1 MGGHVRATRR
11 AAGLAVVLP
20 LGVVLAAGWALL
32 HPPEEHGFARAFD
45 RRLDDHPPEVLVLG
59 SSLAHRG
66 VDLGVLARELGVPR
80 DRVEMLQLPH
90 ASAAHWYAM
99 LKNRVYERGHRPRLV
114 IVAGALTTMLNHD
127 LLQTGGNLD
136 RLVEQLGPSE
146 PVLSERVLGLTSTAD
161 FFGLYARTAASRWR
175 DHLLNE
181 ARDRVLLAF
190 TARPRLDEATR
201 LAERVNEA
209 VFSNTRMDYDLHREV
224 SVGAA
229 RSLTA
234 AVPDT
239 FVLREQGLLDAMD
252 ALADAHG
259 SQLVWVRMPFPPSNR
274 DVDSVPPEI
283 EADALAWM
291 NELGSGYLD
300 LRSLDLSD
308 ADFEDMRHL
317 SRRGAVT
324 FTVGLARAL
333 QALSAGGGVS
343 VVQGVKADGAP
354 TRRGEA
360 PGLSSTRGAA
370 CSWTVLAPSL
380 AGFTPAAVHSL
391 PDGVGLPFDV
401 RADGVSL
408 PMGSGEGCD
417 GSWIATSTG
426 LRVAAPSERADI
438 EVVWADDP
446 PTPLPGGPAAW
457 VVPGTSLR
465 FTVSTPWTLPAPAF
479 AMLARGLAVGVPA
492 AATVGVDGLAE
503 PLLGDHGRL
512 SAILRPPVPTG
523 PWWVEVAVPSDAAP
537 FLLHHLAVGAPP
549 TTSAFLGQAETL
561 FGASV
566 RIVGGRLDDT
576 RGRVTYTAPPRFQPI
591 PLSPRSATREMAVVP
606 VPKLAD
612 LADADEKDA
621 ARPSACSPARVLEDG
636 TPLPLPHELCYD
648 VLTKGGGRA
657 CHAAGSIYF
666 ASLAG
671 GAPWKNGATYTLAL
685 DPTRACSTLVQ
696 PGATTLRGSWWL
708 YPGDEATF
716 AAGKKGLDVFR
727 DGASRLVL
735 GVLVRGEGESP
746 LLDVEVL
753 VDGEVVSET
762 TWVPPGGKRES
773 TLTWPI
779 DPPLP
784 ASASALAVRV
794 RNPDARSFVLVTLL
808 ALEEGASASED
819 RVPAPAPG
827 ARAAEV
833 RSVEPE
839 SVAREPADV
848 VTVPTS
854 RVVPQGP
861 GVWEVS
867 VPSVAA
873 VHPQALERAGLGPW
887 SPVRLA
893 VDGVPMLT
901 VASRKTF
908 RVGCEACFVHV
919 GDTLLVRPGA
929 DALGKV
935 EATLDPAT
943 PMLLAGGEPVWWI
956 YAGQDLVVT
965 PPPSL
970 SAVEGTVR
978 AEVMG
983 FQLGAVAADSGA
995 RLQVGDAA
1003 TAFVASGQPGVGVAE
1018 LPWPG
1023 GEASIAIQN
1032 GSRTGFLLVGS
1043 VEVNTGAERLRLLRS
1058 GKPPTPVAVP

>member
-1 MGGHVRATRR
+1 MRATLR
-11 AAGLAVVLP
+11 AAGLAIVLP
-20 LGVVLAAGWALL
+20 VGVGFLAGWALL

-45 RRLDDHPPEVLVLG
+45 RRMDEHSPEVLVLG

-90 ASAAHWYAM
+90 ASAAHWYAI

-146 PVLSERVLGLTSTAD
+146 PVLSDRVLGLTSPAD

-175 DHLLNE
+175 DHLLTE

-190 TARPRLDEATR
+190 TTRPRLDEATR

-209 VFSNTRMDYDLHREV
+209 VFSNARMDYELHREAG
-224 SVGAA
+224 VGA
-229 RSLTA
+229 SGGLA
-234 AVPDT
+234 AHAPDT

-283 EADALAWM
+283 ESDALAWW

-333 QALSAGGGVS
+333 QALRAGGGMT

-354 TRRGEA
+354 TRHGDA
-360 PGLSSTRGAA
+360 PALSATRVAA
-370 CSWTVLAPSL
+370 CSWIVHAPVLV
-380 AGFTPAAVHSL
+380 GFTPAVVRSL
-391 PDGVGLPFDV
+391 PEGVGLPFQV
-401 RADGVSL
+401 LSDGVSL

-417 GSWIATSTG
+417 GSWVATPKG
-426 LRVAAPSERADI
+426 LQVAAPHEGAAI
-438 EVVWADDP
+438 EVLWADAHA
-446 PTPLPGGPAAW
+446 TPLPGGPAAW

-465 FTVSTPWTLPAPAF
+465 FAVSTPWTLPAPAF
-479 AMLARGLAVGVPA
+479 AMLARGLAVGSPA
-492 AATVGVDGLAE
+492 VASVGVDGLAE
-503 PLLGDHGRL
+503 PLRGEHGRL
-512 SAILRPPVPTG
+512 SAILRPRVPTG
-523 PWWVEVAVPSDAAP
+523 PWWVEVSVPSDAAP

-576 RGRVTYTAPPRFQPI
+576 RGRVTYAAPPRFDPI
-591 PLSPRSATREMAVVP
+591 PLTPRMATREMAAVP

-671 GAPWKNGATYTLAL
+671 GAPWKNGAAYTLAL
-685 DPTRACSTLVQ
+685 DPSRACPTLVQ

-735 GVLVRGEGESP
+735 GVLVRGEGDSP

-753 VDGEVVSET
+753 VDGEVVSQT
-762 TWVPPGGKRES
+762 TWVPPAGPRES

-808 ALEEGASASED
+808 ALEEGAAATVE
-819 RVPAPAPG
+819 RAPAPG
-827 ARAAEV
+827 ARTAEV
-833 RSVEPE
+833 RVVDPV
-839 SVAREPADV
+839 SVARVPADG
-848 VTVPTS
+848 VTVPTA

-873 VHPQALERAGLGPW
+873 VHPLALERAGLGPW

-929 DALGKV
+929 ATLGRV
-935 EATLDPAT
+935 EATLDPAA
-943 PMLLAGGEPVWWI
+943 PMLLAGGEPVWWV

-965 PPPSL
+965 PPASL
-970 SAVEGTVR
+970 GAVAGTVR

-983 FQLGAVAADSGA
+983 FQLGATAADSGA
-995 RLQVGDAA
+995 RLQVGEAA
-1003 TAFVASGQPGVGVAE
+1003 SAFVASGQPGVGVAE

-1023 GEASIAIQN
+1023 GDVTIAIQN

-1043 VEVNTGAERLRLLRS
+1043 VEIDTGVERLRLLRS
-1058 GKPPTPVAVP
+1058 GKVPPPAEP